1 MSFSIFGNLFI
12 FHYFRSGYE
21 SLVKFKAELR
31 TERGWGYFNVSLGS
45 RRFSITRIKEI
56 QS

>member
-31 TERGWGYFNVSLGS
+31 KEYGWGYFSLILGS
-45 RRFSITRIKEI
+45 RRLSITRIKEI

>member
-12 FHYFRSGYE
+12 FHYFRSGHE

-31 TERGWGYFNVSLGS
+31 TEHGWGYFNVAIGRLK
-45 RRFSITRIKEI
+45 FSITRIKEI
-56 QS
+56 Q